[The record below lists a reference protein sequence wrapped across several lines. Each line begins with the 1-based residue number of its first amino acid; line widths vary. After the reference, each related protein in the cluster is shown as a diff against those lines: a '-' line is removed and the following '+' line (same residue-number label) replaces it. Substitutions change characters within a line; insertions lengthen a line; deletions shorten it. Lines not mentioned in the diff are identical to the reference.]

1 MEVLALVFMIAV
13 GLMVVSQWSSIGKTF
28 KDLKELSPARKR
40 AAGESFEQTK
50 YGVSQSVRT
59 YLRIATYQHQVS
71 SFFNLIQR
79 YELLS
84 DALKLK
90 NFATWSLYLD
100 ELSENF
106 NELYS
111 ILYSKSFYRT
121 VQHLAISRKVD
132 LGGIEDEN
140 LLASIS
146 MWVEYETVRMKIAD
160 SAFAIEMELMED
172 FDSEIESIL
181 RN

>member
-1 MEVLALVFMIAV
+1 MALILVFV
-13 GLMVVSQWSSIGKTF
+13 LGLIVVVQWSSVGKSF
-28 KDLKELSPARKR
+28 KNLREVSPASKR

-111 ILYSKSFYRT
+111 LLHSESFYHT
-121 VQHLAISRKVD
+121 VQHLTISRKVD
-132 LGGIEDEN
+132 LGGVEDDN
-140 LLASIS
+140 LLASIA
-146 MWVEYETVRMKIAD
+146 MWREYETVKMRIAD
-160 SAFAIEMELMED
+160 SSFAIEMELMED